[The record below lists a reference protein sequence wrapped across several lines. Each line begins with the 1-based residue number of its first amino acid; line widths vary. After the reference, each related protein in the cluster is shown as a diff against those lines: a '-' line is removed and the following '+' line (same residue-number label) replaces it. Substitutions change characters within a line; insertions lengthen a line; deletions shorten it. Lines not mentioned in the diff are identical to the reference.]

1 MPMRESRRRE
11 PEQTAASMSA
21 KHMSRWS
28 ARAARAGLAAG
39 LLSCLLAPAAWSQ
52 DAVGVEQLSGTLK
65 KISTTR
71 TVTLGYRD
79 ASIPFSYLSAA
90 RQPIGYSIDICLEIV
105 ADVRDELGDDSIQV
119 KYVAVDTQTR
129 IPRVIDGT
137 VDLDCGTT
145 TNNAE
150 RRKQVAFSPIT
161 FVSGTKLLVK
171 RTSQLKSYR
180 DLKGRI
186 VAVTPAS
193 TNEAAIKALNA
204 REGLDISILVVPG
217 NTQAFDAVVAGKADA
232 WAGDDALLYA
242 TAAESTNPGDF
253 AVLDQF
259 LSYDPY
265 GIMYR
270 KNDPALDALVKRSF
284 ERMAET
290 RELARIYDQWF
301 MRKLPSG
308 RTLGLSMSPQLESI
322 FESLG
327 QPTE

>member
-1 MPMRESRRRE
+1 MSSSGTRW
-11 PEQTAASMSA
+11 QTRAAA
-21 KHMSRWS
+21 
-28 ARAARAGLAAG
+28 AVLAAALVCGIAPAARA
-39 LLSCLLAPAAWSQ
+39 Q
-52 DAVGVEQLSGTLK
+52 DAVGVEQLTGTLK
-65 KISTTR
+65 KIATTK
-71 TVTLGYRD
+71 TIALGYRD
-79 ASIPFSYLSAA
+79 ASIPFSYLNAL

-105 ADVRDELGDDSIQV
+105 GDIRSELGDDSIQV

-129 IPRVIDGT
+129 IPRVVDGT
-137 VDLDCGTT
+137 VDLECGTT

-161 FVSGTKLLVK
+161 FVSGTKLLL
-171 RTSQLKSYR
+171 RRSSRLRSYR

-193 TNEAAIKALNA
+193 TNEAAIKTLNA

-217 NTQAFDAVVAGKADA
+217 NTQAFEAVIAGKADA

-242 TAAESTNPGDF
+242 TAAESKNPGDF
-253 AVLDQF
+253 VVLDQF

-270 KNDPALDALVKRSF
+270 KDDPALDALVKRSF
-284 ERMAET
+284 ERMAQT
-290 RELARIYDQWF
+290 RELARIYEQWF
-301 MRKLPSG
+301 LRKLPSG
-308 RTLGLSMSPQLESI
+308 RTLGLSISPQLESI